1 MGELKSYKE
10 LLVWQ
15 KSMALVTNIYS
26 MVKNFP
32 KEEQYGLTSQI
43 KRCAVSIPSNIAEGW
58 GRFSRKDYIRFL
70 RTSRG
75 SLFEL
80 ETQTLI
86 SKNLNF
92 IHNSEEI
99 DSSITEI
106 SKMLNSLIKRLEE
119 KP

>member
-15 KSMALVTNIYS
+15 KSMTLVTNVYT

-32 KEEQYGLTSQI
+32 KEEQYGLASQI

-86 SKNLNF
+86 SKNLKF
-92 IHNSEEI
+92 INNSEEI

-106 SKMLNSLIKRLEE
+106 SKMLNSLIKKLEE

>member
-15 KSMALVTNIYS
+15 KSMTLVTNVYS

-43 KRCAVSIPSNIAEGW
+43 KRCAVSIPSNIAEGL

-70 RTSRG
+70 GTSRG

-86 SKNLNF
+86 SKNLKF
-92 IHNSEEI
+92 INNSEDI

-106 SKMLNSLIKRLEE
+106 SKMLNSLIKKLEE